1 MRIFFITFFKFV
13 LFASVFYIL
22 MIILWGEFSPVK
34 KNLRYRIKP
43 DGHTFSRLKE
53 LRSTQDIDLLFLGS
67 SHTYRGFD
75 NRIFKKVGY
84 SSFNMGSN
92 SQTPLQTE
100 YLLENY
106 LDSLRPKFVIYE
118 VCPFVFSL
126 DGVESSLE
134 IIAND
139 EIQDNSF
146 ELTFKQNHLKVY
158 NAMIFTFYRRLFF
171 NDIETTKEGF
181 KNNNDTYIS
190 GGFVDIKMMYYNKE
204 KFDNQHWL
212 KDPKQFASFE
222 NIMHMLEERNIEII
236 LVQAPVTTDLY
247 NSYDNN
253 PEFDMLMKGYAEYYN
268 FNETL
273 QLTDS
278 IHFFDFHH
286 LNRNGLEVFNNSMLD
301 IVSKKDQ

>member
-1 MRIFFITFFKFV
+1 MRNFFISFFKFV
-13 LFASVFYIL
+13 LFAGVFYIL
-22 MIILWGEFSPVK
+22 MIILWGEFSPIK

-53 LRSTQDIDLLFLGS
+53 LRSTQDVDLLFLGS

-75 NRIFKKVGY
+75 NRIYKKSGF

-106 LDSLRPKFVIYE
+106 LDSLRPKLVVYE

-139 EIQDNSF
+139 GIQDNSLG
-146 ELTFKQNHLKVY
+146 LTLKQNHLKVY
-158 NAMIFTFYRRLFF
+158 NAMIFTTYRRLFF
-171 NDIETTKEGF
+171 NDLENTKEGI
-181 KNNNDTYIS
+181 KNNNDTYIP
-190 GGFVDIKMMYYNKE
+190 GGFVDIKMMHYSKE
-204 KFDNQHWL
+204 HFENTHWVR
-212 KDPKQFASFE
+212 DSKQFASFE
-222 NIMHMLEERNIEII
+222 NVLSMLNARNIKTI
-236 LVQAPVTTDLY
+236 LIQAPVTSDLY

-253 PEFDMLMKGYAEYYN
+253 PEFDRLMNGYGEYYN
-268 FNETL
+268 FNESL
-273 QLTDS
+273 QLNDS

-286 LNRNGLEVFNNSMLD
+286 LNRNGLEVFNNGVLD
-301 IVSKKDQ
+301 IVSKKKQ